1 MRLNNQ
7 MKGGKAME
15 KSKLFKTF
23 IILVLTFV
31 FLYLFLENNQA
42 TEVTQVSALADVRG
56 YAVYDGRDVYEH
68 YKSILSEKE
77 KIVYDEL
84 KEAYLQFKPSFS
96 TTVEEIKS
104 EELKRVFSA
113 VILDHPEIFWID
125 SYSSMGDIFTGNV
138 YTSMVI
144 HLRYTFSK
152 EEALQIKQ
160 QIESKYS
167 EIIQGAKRYKS
178 DKKRV
183 KYVHDKLIEISE
195 YTGYTNEQRDKF
207 QSIIS
212 IFETGDTVC
221 AGYSY
226 GFKFIMDNLGIESI
240 AVENINN
247 KDSSKSHIWNKVKL
261 DGVWYNLDVTWDSQ
275 LSKDSNISYKYYLL
289 DNNEFYSIHQKPN
302 IIISE

>member
-1 MRLNNQ
+1 MD
-7 MKGGKAME
+7 

-23 IILVLTFV
+23 MILVLTFV
-31 FLYLFLENNQA
+31 FLYVFLENNQA

-104 EELKRVFSA
+104 KELKNAFSA

-125 SYSSMGDIFTGNV
+125 SYSSIGDIFTGTIN
-138 YTSMVI
+138 TNMVI
-144 HLRYTFSK
+144 RLRYTFTK
-152 EEALQIKQ
+152 EEALKIKEE
-160 QIESKYS
+160 IEPKYK
-167 EIIQGAKRYKS
+167 EIIREAEKYRS
-178 DKKRV
+178 DEKKV
-183 KYVHDKLIEISE
+183 KYVHDKLIEIST
-195 YTGYTNEQRDKF
+195 YTGYTYSQKDKF
-207 QSIIS
+207 QSFVS

-226 GFKFIMDNLGIESI
+226 GFKFIMDNLGIPSI
-240 AVENINN
+240 SVENIDST
-247 KDSSKSHIWNKVKL
+247 DSSQSHIWNKVLLNGK
-261 DGVWYNLDVTWDSQ
+261 WYNLDITWDAQ
-275 LSKDSNISYKYYLL
+275 LSNDNEVSYKYYIL
-289 DNNEFYSIHQKPN
+289 DNNEFYLIHQKPN
-302 IIISE
+302 IIINE